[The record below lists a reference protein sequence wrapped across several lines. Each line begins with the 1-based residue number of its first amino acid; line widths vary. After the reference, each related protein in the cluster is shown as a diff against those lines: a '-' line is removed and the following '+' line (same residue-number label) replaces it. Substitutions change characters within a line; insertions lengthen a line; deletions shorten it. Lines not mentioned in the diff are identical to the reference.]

1 MRIATWNVERLRHK
15 ASLGKMQSICKDFMA
30 DILVLTETDMRL
42 QPDYRCAYHTPL
54 LYEQQPDYYST
65 TENRVSIF
73 TNYPCLASHTTYDAR
88 TALCVELKT
97 ERGPLLVY
105 GTIIG
110 IFGNRHPNLKQDLV
124 EQIKDFKRL
133 AASGKPLCIIGDY
146 NLSFAD
152 NWYYTTFGRETL
164 LEFFRENHL
173 KLLTAPR
180 LECIDHI
187 AISESLLSD
196 GNIQIQE
203 WNEDKSLSDHKGI
216 IVSL

>member
-1 MRIATWNVERLRHK
+1 MFGAK
-15 ASLGKMQSICKDFMA
+15 
-30 DILVLTETDMRL
+30 VLIIG
-42 QPDYRCAYHTPL
+42 QI
-54 LYEQQPDYYST
+54 
-65 TENRVSIF
+65 RVG
-73 TNYPCLASHTTYDAR
+73 
-88 TALCVELKT
+88 LCVELKT

-110 IFGNRHPNLKQDLV
+110 IFGNRHPNFKQDLV